1 MGKIYKGQFNLKLTL
16 ETGVTL
22 TGASATKIKYIKPDK
37 ITEGEFNASISG
49 TEDLEYDFTVS
60 TELDQSGDWTFW
72 AYVTFSDSRIA
83 PGEPV
88 VIRVYEEGN

>member
-1 MGKIYKGQFNLKLTL
+1 MGKIYKNQYNLKLTL

-22 TGASATKIKYIKPDK
+22 TGASATKIKYLKPDE
-37 ITEGEFNASISG
+37 TAGEFAASISG
-49 TEDLEYDFTVS
+49 TQDLEYDFTVS

-72 AYVTFSDSRIA
+72 AYVTFSDGKIA

-88 VIRVYEEGN
+88 TIRVYAEGN

>member
-1 MGKIYKGQFNLKLTL
+1 MGKIYKNQFNLKLTL
-16 ETGVTL
+16 QTEVTV
-22 TGASATKIKYIKPDK
+22 TGATATKIKYLKPDK
-37 ITEGEFNASISG
+37 TAGEFNASISG

-88 VIRVYEEGN
+88 VIRVYEEGV